1 MSSTTTAARAAG
13 SVRTNAPVDT
23 SIWNKRG
30 ESAAWGG
37 FHCLGPSP
45 DRVVVTIDSQVII
58 QALINAEL
66 LFAHEGRGPADRGR
80 YVVSVSRDC
89 GSQGK
94 AVACSLAEKLNVR
107 CFDRSLVEDVAKA
120 IGVEPYLL
128 TRLDENGQ
136 GLRTNW
142 LENLVTRKSEFSQ
155 MHRKTLFNV
164 VLGIG
169 RCGGVIVGRG
179 ANFILEGTQVFR
191 VRIVAPFDIRV
202 RNYIR
207 RHDLDEEMAR
217 RRVTEIDAQRA
228 GYTQSLFGR
237 DINDP
242 VAYDMVLNS
251 SRLAPQVM
259 VEIIASALPHLTA
272 LPQGS

>member
-1 MSSTTTAARAAG
+1 M
-13 SVRTNAPVDT
+13 
-23 SIWNKRG
+23 
-30 ESAAWGG
+30 
-37 FHCLGPSP
+37 P
-45 DRVVVTIDSQVII
+45 DLWSDRIVVTIDSHAII
-58 QALINAEL
+58 QALVNAEL
-66 LFAHEGRGPADRGR
+66 LFAHERHGPADRRR
-80 YVVSVSRDC
+80 YVVTVSRDC

-107 CFDRSLVEDVAKA
+107 CFDRSLVEEVAKA

-128 TRLDENGQ
+128 KRLDENVQ

-142 LENLVTRKSEFSQ
+142 LERLVTRKSEFSQ
-155 MHRKTLFNV
+155 TYRKTLFAV
-164 VLGIG
+164 ILGIG

-179 ANFILEGTQVFR
+179 ANFILEGTEACR

-202 RNYIR
+202 RNYVR
-207 RHDLDEEMAR
+207 RHGLDEEMGR
-217 RRVTEIDAQRA
+217 RRVAEIDVQRA

-259 VEIIASALPHLTA
+259 VEIIASALPHLTE